1 MIIAERGECN
11 MIKQMQTGS
20 VSVMRK
26 EKRQRNFFQ
35 KLAQS
40 YIKGVMHAQYAN
52 SVTQTFGHYM
62 DNK

>member
-1 MIIAERGECN
+1 MV
-11 MIKQMQTGS
+11 KQMQTGS

-26 EKRQRNFFQ
+26 EESCSFFR

>member
-26 EKRQRNFFQ
+26 EKSCSFFR

>member
-1 MIIAERGECN
+1 
-11 MIKQMQTGS
+11 MIKQMQTGC

-26 EKRQRNFFQ
+26 EKSCSFFR

>member
-1 MIIAERGECN
+1 MT
-11 MIKQMQTGS
+11 KQMNAGS

-26 EKRQRNFFQ
+26 EKKQRNFFQ